1 MKISTQ
7 ENYQEA
13 SLSWKFDTQLGQIP
27 YKRYQKNTS
36 GVKIRLMEFGPQNIL
51 TVTRHD
57 LSQFGMI

>member
-13 SLSWKFDTQLGQIP
+13 SLSWKFDTQLGQVP
-27 YKRYQKNTS
+27 YKRDKKNTS

-51 TVTRHD
+51 TVTRQD
-57 LSQFGMI
+57 LSQCGMI